1 MTSGATTSLTAGA
14 NVSLQTVPTSV
25 LVATNDPAHSVD
37 AQALLL
43 TTAGRVRTDDDF
55 VFYNQ
60 PRHPSGAV
68 AVTATPTAAA
78 VTIDVPHL
86 ELPVDRIVLCLSAE
100 DPIADSRFAVT
111 LTCEQ
116 RSVTVVRF
124 DCAWPSG
131 VAALMVGEFYRRAG
145 GWKFRAIG
153 QGWSSGLA
161 GLATEF
167 GVNIDDDPTPSC
179 GAPTTPHPAVDP
191 APAPQSTV
199 PAGWFSDPA
208 TDTILRWWDGTTWTG
223 HTRPL
228 HNLPG
233 TCPRCGNQ
241 LKTRL
246 MGRATRPC
254 RFCENQIRQFMESWR
269 PQLAQVLDTSGPHSD
284 QWDRLWM
291 QLQFEQIA
299 DSVGRAALDDVGLAH
314 LEQLATF
321 AFADGE
327 IEDTELADFETALAD
342 LGLSPS
348 PQLSILKQRMQR
360 GREMTK
366 IRAGELP
373 IATPSDIHLDSDEV
387 LYLDVHAQ
395 LIRYLANGPK
405 TTPGRLLVSN
415 KKIRFIGTGGGQTN
429 WDKIV
434 GVRAEYR
441 NLVVSA
447 ATARGAAQYTV
458 ADVDYVAAVTEGA
471 LRIAKRQVL
480 APGERDSRSVPQH
493 VRAEVFRRCGG
504 RCVECGSTSYLEYDH
519 IIPWSR
525 GGATSVENLQILCR
539 ACNQAKGARI

>member
-1 MTSGATTSLTAGA
+1 
-14 NVSLQTVPTSV
+14 
-25 LVATNDPAHSVD
+25 
-37 AQALLL
+37 
-43 TTAGRVRTDDDF
+43 
-55 VFYNQ
+55 
-60 PRHPSGAV
+60 
-68 AVTATPTAAA
+68 
-78 VTIDVPHL
+78 
-86 ELPVDRIVLCLSAE
+86 
-100 DPIADSRFAVT
+100 
-111 LTCEQ
+111 
-116 RSVTVVRF
+116 
-124 DCAWPSG
+124 
-131 VAALMVGEFYRRAG
+131 
-145 GWKFRAIG
+145 
-153 QGWSSGLA
+153 
-161 GLATEF
+161 
-167 GVNIDDDPTPSC
+167 
-179 GAPTTPHPAVDP
+179 
-191 APAPQSTV
+191 
-199 PAGWFSDPA
+199 
-208 TDTILRWWDGTTWTG
+208 
-223 HTRPL
+223 
-228 HNLPG
+228 
-233 TCPRCGNQ
+233 
-241 LKTRL
+241 
-246 MGRATRPC
+246 
-254 RFCENQIRQFMESWR
+254 
-269 PQLAQVLDTSGPHSD
+269 
-284 QWDRLWM
+284 M